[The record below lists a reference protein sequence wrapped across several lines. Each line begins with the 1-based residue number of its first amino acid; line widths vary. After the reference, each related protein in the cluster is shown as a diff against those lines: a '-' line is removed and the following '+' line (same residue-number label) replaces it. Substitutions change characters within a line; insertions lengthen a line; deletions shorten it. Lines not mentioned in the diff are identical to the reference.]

1 MRTSRPTSTTLWKE
15 RMSRVTVR
23 VTLSLRG
30 EYPNRAT
37 EQATMDATP
46 EDSELVH
53 KAVLLASLDNIDEP
67 PHFLSSPIAA
77 AAAKTVQQLRIV
89 IYSPLFDTENPER
102 PAAAIGTRR
111 WDAVQSTLTYLYVQA
126 MKVAQE
132 MGKILMDVDVL
143 LKGAHLLFRR

>member
-1 MRTSRPTSTTLWKE
+1 
-15 RMSRVTVR
+15 
-23 VTLSLRG
+23 
-30 EYPNRAT
+30 
-37 EQATMDATP
+37 MDATP

-53 KAVLLASLDNIDEP
+53 KAVLLASLDNIDKP

-102 PAAAIGTRR
+102 PSAAIGTRR

-126 MKVAQE
+126 MKVAQQ

-143 LKGAHLLFRR
+143 LKGAHEPLSDSVTEDAEVIFRSGSFPALRLAQ